1 MDTNGDVF
9 RRIPGPLQRHV
20 YLILTLPIFFT
31 ALTFFVDVFTLHIT
45 PCSEDTTWNRTVER
59 NVSTGDLGSGQRCA
73 EANQFARGQATFMTG
88 LLIGSLFSG
97 AISDKYGKKV
107 VLICCAAVHA
117 VVSVIVAF
125 LPFLPVYLSA
135 RGISGVT
142 CCAIHICTYRVEW
155 SLPKLRIWPPTIFSF
170 IFSLGMMALA
180 AVAFLSSSWM
190 QFHLALGIP
199 QILFLPLYF
208 YLPESPRWLLL
219 NRKMKTIEN
228 YQNRSTEDKHHL
240 ALLLESLDNKIQ
252 KSLPEK
258 PSMKTKSSFTN
269 LTSPIILLRITIM
282 SYIGYEHLCIRSD
295 LLWDLLQR
303 WKFWSKY
310 LSCTFFLWI
319 IRGAFFAASIPV
331 EAMGPQAVHN
341 VLAVTQWHFLY
352 AVPPCGYILGYIM
365 QQKCIGLVSL
375 CYRVASVI
383 NAVMSPEDG
392 IPLPAMISYSSG
404 PIIGAALC
412 LLLPETSGI
421 PLPDTVEDCKKQPR
435 LMPKCFDRC
444 QHAADASFTEEEK
457 QKESLPL
464 SA

>member
-282 SYIGYEHLCIRSD
+282 SYIG
-295 LLWDLLQR
+295 
-303 WKFWSKY
+303 
-310 LSCTFFLWI
+310 
-319 IRGAFFAASIPV
+319 GAFFAASIPV